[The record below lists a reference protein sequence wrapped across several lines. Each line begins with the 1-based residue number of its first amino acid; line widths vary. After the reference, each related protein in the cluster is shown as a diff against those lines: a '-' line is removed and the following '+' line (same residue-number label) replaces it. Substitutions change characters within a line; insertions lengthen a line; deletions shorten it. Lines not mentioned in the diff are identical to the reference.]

1 MSSVTKSRKTDVV
14 MESLDAFKALRMTL
28 AYLRCITASFNKSW
42 RSEPFSPAIRKK
54 WNLEEGYSADKIK
67 ELTFCY
73 HTATMIMHLV
83 LVHDVLCHYRRLVS
97 LNSNLRY
104 EAIDKVLEFLIE
116 SGVFEEMRQIRNG
129 VFHIRTNANVIN
141 KFLALVGRLEQQGI
155 YLRSMEDTFYEYSEF
170 LAVESD
176 IFQRDRKDLL
186 RAFDEA
192 VEYYK
197 THVEP
202 NLEPGEDEGL
212 GFMERGIIRPD
223 KMF

>member
-1 MSSVTKSRKTDVV
+1 MKKYRKTDVV

-42 RSEPFSPAIRKK
+42 RSEPFSPAIRKR
-54 WNLEEGYSADKIK
+54 WNLEEQYSADQIK

-83 LVHDVLCHYRRLVS
+83 LVHDVLCHYKRLVA
-97 LNSNLRY
+97 LNSKLRY
-104 EAIDKVLEFLIE
+104 EAIDKVLEFLIA
-116 SGVFEEMRQIRNG
+116 SGIFEEMRQIRNG
-129 VFHIRTNANVIN
+129 VFHIRTNVNVIN
-141 KFLALVGRLEQQGI
+141 RFLALIGRLEQQGI
-155 YLRSMEDTFYEYSEF
+155 YLRRMEETFYEYSEF

-176 IFQRDRKDLL
+176 IFQRDREDLL

-197 THVEP
+197 TNVEP
-202 NLEPGEDEGL
+202 NLEPGEDEGP